1 MKKIELIATST
12 AGLEAVV
19 KQEVID
25 LGYPD
30 VTVENGKVTYR
41 TDLRG
46 IARSNLWLRTADRVK
61 WKIGEFKAFTFDELF
76 ERTKALPWEEIL
88 PKNAHFPVLGRSV
101 KSKLFSISDSQA
113 IVKKAIVEKLK
124 QAYKIDWFP
133 EDGPTYTIEVSLH
146 KDVATLTIDTSGSG
160 LHKRGYR
167 RLHNE
172 APMKETMAAAL
183 ILISRWKPNIPLIDP
198 FCGSGTIPIEAA
210 LIGQNIAPG
219 FNRSFHAEE
228 WSIIP
233 RNVWDEA
240 LEEAEDLA
248 NYDQKM
254 SIIGSDID
262 SEAIELS
269 KHNAL
274 EAGIGHMITFKQRD
288 VRQLSSE
295 HEYGYV
301 ICNPPYGERLGER
314 LEVEQLYR
322 TLGQVM
328 SRMDTW
334 SSYIFTSYEE
344 FETPFGKKASK
355 KRKLYNGSLRCDL
368 YQFFGPRPPKEIL
381 DREL

>member
-1 MKKIELIATST
+1 MKKIELIATSS

-19 KQEVID
+19 KQEVVD
-25 LGYPD
+25 LGYTN
-30 VTVENGKVTYR
+30 VQVENGKVTYE
-41 TDLRG
+41 TDMKG

-61 WKIGEFKAFTFDELF
+61 LKFGEFKAFTFDELF
-76 ERTKALPWEEIL
+76 EKTKALPWEDIL

-133 EDGPTYTIEVSLH
+133 EDGPTYTIEIALH
-146 KDVATLTIDTSGSG
+146 KDVATITLDTSGVG

-167 RLHNE
+167 RLHTE

-183 ILISRWKPNIPLIDP
+183 LLISRWKPNIPLIDP

-219 FNRSFHAEE
+219 FNRMFDAEE
-228 WSIIP
+228 WSFIP
-233 RNVWDEA
+233 KNVWDEA

-248 NYDQKM
+248 KYDQKM
-254 SIIGSDID
+254 SIVGSDID
-262 SEAIELS
+262 AEAIELS
-269 KHNAL
+269 KNNAL
-274 EAGIGHMITFKQRD
+274 EAGIGHTITFKQRD
-288 VRQLSSE
+288 IRQLSSE

-301 ICNPPYGERLGER
+301 ICNPPYGERLGEKDE
-314 LEVEQLYR
+314 LAQLYKVM
-322 TLGQVM
+322 GQVM
-328 SRMDTW
+328 NRMDTW
-334 SSYIFTSYEE
+334 SSYVFTSYED
-344 FETPFGKKASK
+344 FEVKFGKQASK
-355 KRKLYNGSLRCDL
+355 KRKLYNGNIRCDF